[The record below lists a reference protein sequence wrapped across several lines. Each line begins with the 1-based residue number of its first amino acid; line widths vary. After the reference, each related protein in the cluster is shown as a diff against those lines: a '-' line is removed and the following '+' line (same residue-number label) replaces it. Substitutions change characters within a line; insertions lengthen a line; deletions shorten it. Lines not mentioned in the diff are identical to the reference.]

1 MDIVRIFLE
10 IHFLRAECEFVHPL
24 TGTAENEVHHRAVL
38 RFCQSFVG
46 VFDSTA
52 PQDVCHALRDASAL
66 VYRTNLAAPNLEVEP
81 LTAAVVVAC

>member
-1 MDIVRIFLE
+1 MKLTTVRKRGSASPSLGF
-10 IHFLRAECEFVHPL
+10 
-24 TGTAENEVHHRAVL
+24 
-38 RFCQSFVG
+38 
-46 VFDSTA
+46 FDSTA